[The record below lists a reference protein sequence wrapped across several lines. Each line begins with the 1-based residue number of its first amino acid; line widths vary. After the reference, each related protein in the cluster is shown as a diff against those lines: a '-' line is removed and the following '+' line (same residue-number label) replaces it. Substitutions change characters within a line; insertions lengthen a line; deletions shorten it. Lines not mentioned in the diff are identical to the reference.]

1 MRPTRILI
9 VLLEVVLAL
18 VASSALIRWVM
29 TAYNGQEI
37 EISHVFALRSASE
50 AKFDDLIAKGAKA
63 TGNGAY
69 DLALDRYE
77 EAQRVMGR
85 MSGSQYDTIQAKRQA
100 LADAAEKSGNTA
112 LTLAAYKALAGT
124 AVRQGDGSLRA
135 HQDDDAL
142 AKYVDAEGYVPHLT
156 DTKNTV
162 LLEARRGQV
171 YANREKKDYAGA
183 ADASMRTI
191 DTLEATGDAY
201 DPRLTAAYLD
211 LAQTYEDA
219 KDWHNAEETL
229 MTAWRECDKRI
240 DYYSRIPG
248 EESKVSAAL
257 SEKDLTLYGLIGV
270 YQQADETDHA
280 LAIAEEL
287 YKFLTQN
294 AKPGPEPG
302 PYRRAQVA
310 RLAFTIAQK
319 ANRPADAVAWRAR
332 LTRPQ

>member
-171 YANREKKDYAGA
+171 YANREKKDYAVQPTRA
-183 ADASMRTI
+183 CEPSTRLRRRVTPTI
-191 DTLEATGDAY
+191 
-201 DPRLTAAYLD
+201 R
-211 LAQTYEDA
+211 
-219 KDWHNAEETL
+219 N
-229 MTAWRECDKRI
+229 
-240 DYYSRIPG
+240 
-248 EESKVSAAL
+248 
-257 SEKDLTLYGLIGV
+257 
-270 YQQADETDHA
+270 
-280 LAIAEEL
+280 
-287 YKFLTQN
+287 
-294 AKPGPEPG
+294 
-302 PYRRAQVA
+302 
-310 RLAFTIAQK
+310 
-319 ANRPADAVAWRAR
+319 
-332 LTRPQ
+332 

>member
-1 MRPTRILI
+1 
-9 VLLEVVLAL
+9 
-18 VASSALIRWVM
+18 
-29 TAYNGQEI
+29 
-37 EISHVFALRSASE
+37 
-50 AKFDDLIAKGAKA
+50 
-63 TGNGAY
+63 
-69 DLALDRYE
+69 
-77 EAQRVMGR
+77 
-85 MSGSQYDTIQAKRQA
+85 
-100 LADAAEKSGNTA
+100 
-112 LTLAAYKALAGT
+112 
-124 AVRQGDGSLRA
+124 
-135 HQDDDAL
+135 
-142 AKYVDAEGYVPHLT
+142 
-156 DTKNTV
+156 
-162 LLEARRGQV
+162 
-171 YANREKKDYAGA
+171 
-183 ADASMRTI
+183 MRTI